1 MGSTA
6 AVQGLSCSRVRGISW
21 ARNQTC
27 VPCIGQCNSR
37 EVHSNNR
44 EVPGSVVLNSFRRLE
59 EAELTDCLDP
69 LSTQIP
75 THIDTHTHTH
85 NFTLDFTE
93 FVFYEPLIGRRDEN

>member
-6 AVQGLSCSRVRGISW
+6 AVQGLSCSRICGISW
-21 ARNQTC
+21 ARDQTC
-27 VPCIGQCNSR
+27 VPCIGQCNS
-37 EVHSNNR
+37 R

-59 EAELTDCLDP
+59 EAELTDFLDS

-75 THIDTHTHTH
+75 THIDTHTHTHTH

-93 FVFYEPLIGRRDEN
+93 FVFYEPLIRRRDEN